1 MAKKKIQKKR
11 RARKQLSRNQSV
23 RKPAKKRA
31 AKRTAK
37 RKRKKTS
44 RKKAPQTK
52 TSVAPRRAS
61 LSAQLGRLRRR
72 NQTAFI
78 AYVTAGDPTLR
89 FTGQLVLKLAEAG
102 ADVIELGVPFSDP
115 IADGPVI
122 QRASERALRGGTS
135 LSDVLKLAGRIRR
148 KSPVPMVLFSYFN
161 PVLQMGM
168 ERFAGR
174 ASAAGVDGVLITDLI
189 PEEAEEFVKVMRRHK
204 LDTVFLAAPTSTP
217 ARLKEIVRLSRGF
230 VYVIARRGVTGKRS
244 DIPAE
249 VKGQLSRLRRI
260 TQLPLAVGFGV
271 SERAHVEQLE
281 KIADGVVVGSAIVE
295 CCERH
300 GHQEK
305 ALEAVAALVRELKGQ
320 PSVV

>member
-1 MAKKKIQKKR
+1 MAKKKIKNKR
-11 RARKQLSRNQSV
+11 PPRRKPARKKSS
-23 RKPAKKRA
+23 KKAAKKRA
-31 AKRTAK
+31 ARRT
-37 RKRKKTS
+37 RKTSGKPVRKGKKKTS
-44 RKKAPQTK
+44 RKKSPA
-52 TSVAPRRAS
+52 TSRRAN

-78 AYVTAGDPTLR
+78 AYVTAGDPNIK
-89 FTGQLVLKLAEAG
+89 FTEQLVLRLVEAG

-168 ERFAGR
+168 ERFAER

-217 ARLKEIVRLSRGF
+217 ARLKEIARLSRGF

-249 VKGQLSRLRRI
+249 VKGQLSYLRRV
-260 TQLPLAVGFGV
+260 TKLPLAVGFGV
-271 SERAHVEQLE
+271 SKRAHVEQLE

-300 GHQEK
+300 GHKEK
-305 ALEAVAALVRELKGQ
+305 ALEAVGTLVRELKRN
-320 PSVV
+320 V